1 MIRSE
6 DGYEG
11 HWMISMEEVTQGYPL
26 SMILYGLGMLPLTIK
41 LKNAVP
47 ECIQPWYAA
56 DAGAGGEFEDIES
69 FLFTTGMGSAQ
80 GLRP

>member
-1 MIRSE
+1 MISSG

-11 HWMISMEEVTQGYPL
+11 HWMMSMEGVTQGDPL

-47 ECIQPWYAA
+47 ECIQPWYVE
-56 DAGAGGEFEDIES
+56 DVGAGVEFEDIEN
-69 FLFTTGMGSAQ
+69 FLKLLQLWGPIRG
-80 GLRP
+80 